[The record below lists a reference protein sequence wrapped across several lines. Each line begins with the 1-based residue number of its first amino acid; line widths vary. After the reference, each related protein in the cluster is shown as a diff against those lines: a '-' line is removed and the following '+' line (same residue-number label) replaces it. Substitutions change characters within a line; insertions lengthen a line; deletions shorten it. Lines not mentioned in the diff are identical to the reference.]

1 MILDTNKPKVN
12 DIFWIN
18 NGDNTVHVIEKEN
31 NLFAAIHSG
40 DSNSSIIEGL
50 SLSAEKTY
58 VEQGFKIWKPS
69 IVLTDDELL
78 P

>member
-31 NLFAAIHSG
+31 NLFAAIYSG
-40 DSNSSIIEGL
+40 DSRSPVIECL
-50 SLSAEKTY
+50 FLSAEKSY
-58 VEQGFKIWKPS
+58 AEQGFKIWKLDT
-69 IVLTDDELL
+69 ILTDDELL

>member
-1 MILDTNKPKVN
+1 MILDTNYPRFN

-18 NGDNTVHVIEKEN
+18 NGDNAVHVIKKEK
-31 NLFAAIHSG
+31 NLFAAIHAG
-40 DSNSSIIEGL
+40 DSDSSIIESL

-58 VEQGFKIWKPS
+58 AEQGFKIWLPDS
-69 IVLTDDELL
+69 LIVDDELL